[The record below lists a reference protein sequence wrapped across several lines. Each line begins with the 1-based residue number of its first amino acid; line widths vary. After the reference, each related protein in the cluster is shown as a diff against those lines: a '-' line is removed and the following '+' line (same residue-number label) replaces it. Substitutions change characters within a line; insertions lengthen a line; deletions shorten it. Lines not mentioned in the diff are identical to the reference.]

1 MNSSLLQRVVR
12 IVREMNYASRR
23 MVELKAPRT
32 S

>member
-23 MVELKAPRT
+23 MVELKAP
-32 S
+32 